1 MLKEHLRFAHRVDG
15 QLVDAVENGVAELQE
30 PEYFVISARYL
41 LVDLAG
47 EALQTRV
54 KRHFQ
59 AGETRVVAL
68 RLKPLYIEAH
78 VIEKLAHFEA
88 VIAGAYGHHLVQRR
102 FDLNAAAHKACGN
115 AAGQVVP
122 LKDQHIQPLVRQH
135 KR

>member
-1 MLKEHLRFAHRVDG
+1 MF
-15 QLVDAVENGVAELQE
+15 
-30 PEYFVISARYL
+30 
-41 LVDLAG
+41 VDLAG
-47 EALQTRV
+47 EALKAGMQ
-54 KRHFQ
+54 RHFQ
-59 AGETRVVAL
+59 VRETRVVAL
-68 RLKPLYIEAH
+68 RNLKPLYIEAH